1 VELVDKQD
9 DVFLLLLELLEHL
22 LHPLLEVPAE
32 TGACHEPTHVERE
45 DTLAL
50 ERLRYVVRDD
60 PLGESLGHRCLA
72 HSGLTD
78 QDRIVLRAAGEDADD
93 A

>member
-1 VELVDKQD
+1 MELVDEQD
-9 DVFLLLLELLEHL
+9 DVLLLLLELLEHL

-32 TGACHEPTHVERE
+32 TGACDEPTHVERE

-60 PLGESLGHRCLA
+60 PLGESLGHRRLA
-72 HSGLTD
+72 HAGLTD
-78 QDRIVLRAAGEDADD
+78 EDGVVLRATGEDADD
-93 A
+93 P